1 MIDTKADDRLI
12 FLISKVYQKLMNTLK
27 QSLQNEGI
35 DITPIQMTILFFL
48 LKNDGC
54 TLTELSRG
62 VVLEN
67 STVTGLIDR
76 LEISKCVERRK
87 HPSDRRAY
95 SIYLTDKG
103 RSAAIMSLPIVKKVN
118 DEIKEGCSNN
128 EIDSFKKVMLMAF
141 NKFK

>member
-1 MIDTKADDRLI
+1 MIDAKTDDRFI

-35 DITPIQMTILFFL
+35 DVTPIQITILFFL
-48 LKNDGC
+48 LKNNGC

-62 VVLEN
+62 VILEN

-76 LEISKCVERRK
+76 LEISGCVERRK
-87 HPSDRRAY
+87 HPNDRRAY
-95 SIYLTDKG
+95 SIYLTEKG
-103 RSAAIMSLPIVKKVN
+103 ESAAIKSLPIVKKVN
-118 DEIKEGCSNN
+118 DEIKEGCTNN
-128 EIDSFKKVMLMAF
+128 EVDSFRKVMTGAF